1 MSLANI
7 VPDCEKAKGA
17 ILQRTVSYLLELRGH
32 IESLQHENGQTKST
46 LEGVLAEMTTANAE
60 LRTDYGAAVTEIE
73 RLKTKLQNAGIDP
86 GED

>member
-17 ILQRTVSYLLELRGH
+17 ILQRTFQYLIELRNH
-32 IESLQHENGQTKST
+32 IEVLQHENGQTKST

-60 LRTDYGAAVTEIE
+60 LRTDNGAAGAEIE
-73 RLKTKLQNAGIDP
+73 RLKAKLQDAGINPD
-86 GED
+86 ED